1 MQKSSRFCELLRR
14 SNGLQFR
21 QLKVNS
27 LLSYQFVMSALLYD
41 LALIKD
47 VYHVSVLNRTQ
58 TMRNRDGGAPL
69 CCGIEGSLYN
79 AFRCRV
85 EG

>member
-47 VYHVSVLNRTQ
+47 IYHVSVLNRTQ

-69 CCGIEGSLYN
+69 C
-79 AFRCRV
+79 RCVERV
-85 EG
+85 LDHALRGRI